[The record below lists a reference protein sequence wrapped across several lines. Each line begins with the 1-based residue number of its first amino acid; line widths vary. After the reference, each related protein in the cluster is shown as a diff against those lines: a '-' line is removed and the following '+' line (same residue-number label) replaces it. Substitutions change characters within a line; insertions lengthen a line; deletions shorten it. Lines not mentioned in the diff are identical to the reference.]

1 MSNNNNME
9 MVFKPYLEFY
19 WKFMTVCAVIL
30 VLWISMRATFDSN
43 VFEFFNDPVV
53 LLLLFFIIFSGI
65 SFLYNIFKNKTIII
79 NSDKIIFKNRFGE
92 MAFDKEDIEAIK
104 FGRERLF
111 QFKEK
116 LRVIKIKVKH
126 RRRSI
131 TVKPARYLEDI
142 ELYETLINFKK

>member
-1 MSNNNNME
+1 MTNENVDK
-9 MVFKPYLEFY
+9 VFKPYLEFY

-30 VLWISMRATFDSN
+30 VLWISMRATFDSD
-43 VFEFFNDPVV
+43 VIRYFLQDSVV
-53 LLLLFFIIFSGI
+53 LLLLFFIVFSGV

-92 MAFDKEDIEAIK
+92 MTFIKEDIEAIK

-111 QFKEK
+111 QFKER
-116 LRVIKIKVKH
+116 LRVIKIKSKN
-126 RRRSI
+126 RRRFI
-131 TVKPARYLEDI
+131 TVKPARYLEDL

>member
-1 MSNNNNME
+1 MTKEN
-9 MVFKPYLEFY
+9 VDKIFKPYLEFY

-30 VLWISMRATFDSN
+30 VLWISMRATFDSD
-43 VFEFFNDPVV
+43 VIQFFLQDSVV
-53 LLLLFFIIFSGI
+53 LLLLFFIVFSGI

-79 NSDKIIFKNRFGE
+79 NQDKIVFKNRFGE
-92 MAFDKEDIEAIK
+92 MAFNKEDIEAIK

-116 LRVIKIKVKH
+116 LRVIKIKAKN
-126 RRRSI
+126 RRRFI
-131 TVKPARYLEDI
+131 TVKPARYLEDL